1 VWIADLGV
9 AETSNIITTSQPARN
24 RQQHRLN
31 PRCALDGRYAGEAE
45 ALVQRQGRIEWYTTA
60 GPVLQRY
67 LRNARGAPALAWPFN
82 LDFPLRPE
90 S

>member
-1 VWIADLGV
+1 
-9 AETSNIITTSQPARN
+9 
-24 RQQHRLN
+24 
-31 PRCALDGRYAGEAE
+31 LDGRYAGEAE